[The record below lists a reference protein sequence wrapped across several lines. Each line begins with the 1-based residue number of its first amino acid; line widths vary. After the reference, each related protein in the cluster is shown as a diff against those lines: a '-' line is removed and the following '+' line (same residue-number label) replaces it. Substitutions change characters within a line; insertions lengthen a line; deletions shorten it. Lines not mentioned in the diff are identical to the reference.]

1 MIKQMA
7 PFILIPMLITFGV
20 GFFIEKNKLVAGN
33 YKEYC
38 EVRTE
43 LAMNVYDEIK
53 RGLPLYEINV
63 FWEKSSVDEYHTY
76 SRAKWWKDLKDEVGL
91 LVREG
96 KLSFRV
102 KEIVMQRCV
111 ADTGVMVYY
120 KKYKGVVPNEINS

>member
-7 PFILIPMLITFGV
+7 PFILVAVLIAFGI
-20 GFFIEKNKLVAGN
+20 GFSIEKNTSVAEN
-33 YKEYC
+33 YQKYC
-38 EVRTE
+38 ETRTE

-53 RGLPLYEINV
+53 KGLPLYRINV
-63 FWEKSSVDEYHTY
+63 YWDGSSIDRHHTY
-76 SRAKWWKDLKDEVGL
+76 SRAKWWRDLKDEVGL

-111 ADTGVMVYY
+111 ADTGVMVYH
-120 KKYKGVVPNEINS
+120 KEYKGVVPNEINS